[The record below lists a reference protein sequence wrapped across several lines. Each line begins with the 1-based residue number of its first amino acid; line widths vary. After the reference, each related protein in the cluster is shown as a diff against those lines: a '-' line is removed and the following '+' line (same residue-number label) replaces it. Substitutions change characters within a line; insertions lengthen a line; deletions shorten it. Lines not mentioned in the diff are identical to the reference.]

1 MILEFLSLN
10 GHGLYVWLSFSIAL
24 ISCSFIYLRTKKT
37 LKKYE
42 REYLEE
48 FQSLNFFEKKEIL
61 KKSKIA
67 NQIYATS
74 SKAN

>member
-1 MILEFLSLN
+1 MFKIGQVEMLL
-10 GHGLYVWLSFSIAL
+10 
-24 ISCSFIYLRTKKT
+24 LRKT

-48 FQSLNFFEKKEIL
+48 LQSLNFLEKKEIL